1 MANVFGASSP
11 ITTCKNVITANAIIN
26 ETVLAIAGDKCS
38 FKNNGSSKCF
48 IVGSPNHPSP
58 KAVIV
63 IPN

>member
-1 MANVFGASSP
+1 M
-11 ITTCKNVITANAIIN
+11 TTCKNVITAKAIIN
-26 ETVLAIAGDKCS
+26 ETVLAIAGDRCS
-38 FKNNGSSKCF
+38 FKNNGSSICF